1 MSLAARS
8 GGTGRR
14 AASTRGADSHPDGH
28 LLEIAMPWCA
38 TKTVRKTATASSV
51 TSRIVTITQ
60 NHADYHPVHMTIAS
74 DVLGLVGQTPL
85 VRLSRIAKGV
95 RPTVVAKL
103 EHLNPGGSIKDRIGL
118 LMVEDAERR
127 GLLRKGGTI
136 VEPTSGNTGVGLAMA
151 AAIKGYRLI
160 CTMADKQ
167 SQEKR
172 DLLRAY
178 GAEVVI
184 CPSAVPPEHPESYYK
199 VADRLTRDIPGA
211 FQPNQYYNAMNPEAH
226 YRTTGPEV
234 WQQTEGRITHLVAG
248 VGTGGT
254 VTGVGRFLK
263 EQNKAVVIVG
273 ADPDGSIYTGDIHP
287 YKTEGI
293 GEDFYPGTFDPAMV
307 DRWVRVS
314 DRDAFLTARRLT
326 REEGILVGGS
336 SGTAMFAALEIA
348 KELDDRALVVVLFAD
363 SGRSYLSKIYNDE
376 WMRQNGFL
384 GFVVPATVGD
394 VVKDRAG
401 TPELITVSK
410 DQSVRSAIDTMQRY
424 GISQIPVTS
433 DGAAGT
439 VTDIVGSVQEKTML
453 DRVFREPALVDER
466 VERVMEA
473 PFPVVQATDD
483 IERLYQELS
492 GGAPALLAARDDRP
506 VSIITKAD
514 LLEFVAHQRRGA
526 R

>member
-1 MSLAARS
+1 M
-8 GGTGRR
+8 
-14 AASTRGADSHPDGH
+14 
-28 LLEIAMPWCA
+28 
-38 TKTVRKTATASSV
+38 KV
-51 TSRIVTITQ
+51 
-60 NHADYHPVHMTIAS
+60 AS
-74 DVLGLVGQTPL
+74 DILAVVGNTPL
-85 VRLSRIAKGV
+85 VRLSRIGRGLK
-95 RPTVVAKL
+95 PTLVGKL

-118 LMVEDAERR
+118 RMIEDAERR
-127 GLLRKGGTI
+127 GLLKPGGTI

-151 AAIKGYRLI
+151 AAIKGYRVI

-178 GAEVVI
+178 GAEVVV
-184 CPSAVPPEHPESYYK
+184 CPSAVPPESPESYYK

-226 YRTTGPEV
+226 YRTTGPEI
-234 WQQTEGRITHLVAG
+234 WEQTEGRVTHLVAG

-254 VTGVGRFLK
+254 VTGAGKYLK
-263 EQNKAVVIVG
+263 ERNGGVVIVG
-273 ADPDGSIYTGDIHP
+273 ADPQGSIYTGDIHP

-293 GEDFYPGTFDPAMV
+293 GEDFYPGTFDPALV

-314 DRDAFLTARRLT
+314 DRDSFLTARRVT
-326 REEGILVGGS
+326 REEGILIGGS

-348 KELDDRALVVVLFAD
+348 KELDERALILVLFAD

-394 VVKDRAG
+394 VVKDRMG
-401 TPELITVSK
+401 TPELICVSK
-410 DQSVRSAIDTMQRY
+410 SASVRSAIDTMQRY
-424 GISQIPVTS
+424 GISQIPVTA
-433 DGAAGT
+433 DGSAAMAI
-439 VTDIVGSVQEKTML
+439 TDIVGSVQEKTML

-473 PFPVVQATDD
+473 PFPVVQANDD

-514 LLEFVAHQRRGA
+514 LLEFVAHQRKSSSR
-526 R
+526 